1 MSETVAELLRARS
14 ADDRVG
20 LRAADEAWT
29 WREVVRECAERAGW
43 MAETAHREP
52 GTRPLHVGV
61 LLDNVPEMVFLLGG
75 AALSGNVIVALNTA
89 RAADELAGDATRAD
103 CDLIVTEPRHAA
115 LAERVAARTGL
126 PITEPGRAAPTGEPV
141 PVAPETLLMLIFTS
155 GTSGRPRAV
164 RVTHRKVV
172 VPGTVLAD
180 RLLGPDDVVYCPMPL
195 FHSGAVMAAY
205 APALA
210 AGAQFVLRARFSASG
225 TLPDVRR
232 YGCTY
237 LHYVGKALSYVL
249 ATPERA
255 DDADNPLRVAFGNE
269 AAPLEQ
275 RRFAERF
282 GCAVVDGYGST
293 ETAIALSPDPAG
305 PPGALGRLGDGVR
318 ILDPATGREC
328 PPARLD
334 PAGRVLNGD
343 EAVGELVNTRGLGLF
358 DGYYNERADDRLRDG
373 MFWSGDLAYRDEDGF
388 VFFAGRDADRLRVD
402 GENFGAVQ
410 VERVLGELPGVAAL
424 AVYGVPDVAA
434 GDQVMV
440 ALVGAFD
447 PERFAAFLRGRAD
460 LSPKWTPRYVR
471 VADRLPATASNKVVR
486 RALAADAW
494 NTTDP
499 VWWRPGRELRY
510 RRLTG
515 EDAAR
520 LHAEFESRGRGHLWP
535 AGSTGSAAG
544 PWESRCEEGD
554 RGLRPGR
561 ERA

>member
-1 MSETVAELLRARS
+1 MTVAGLLRERS

-20 LRAADEAWT
+20 LRAAGDAWT
-29 WREVVRECAERAGW
+29 WRAVTGECAERAGW
-43 MAETAHREP
+43 MAGITGGRP
-52 GTRPLHVGV
+52 GARPLHVGV

-75 AALSGNVIVALNTA
+75 AALSGNVIVALNTTRGA
-89 RAADELAGDATRAD
+89 GELADDAARAD
-103 CDLIVTEPRHAA
+103 CDLLVTEPRHAA
-115 LAERVAARTGL
+115 LAQEIAARTGL
-126 PITEPGRAAPTGEPV
+126 PVTPPGRAAPIGEPA
-141 PVAPETLLMLIFTS
+141 PVAPDTLLMLIFTS

-164 RVTHRKVV
+164 RVTHRKIV
-172 VPGTVLAD
+172 VPGTVLAG
-180 RLLGPDDVVYCPMPL
+180 RLLRPGDVVYCPMPL
-195 FHSGAVMAAY
+195 FHSGAIMAAY
-205 APALA
+205 APALV
-210 AGAQFVLRARFSASG
+210 AGAQLVLRARFSASG

-237 LHYVGKALSYVL
+237 LHYVGTALSYVL

-293 ETAIALSPDPAG
+293 ETAITLSPDPAG
-305 PPGALGRLGDGVR
+305 PPGALGRLGDGIE

-334 PAGRVLNGD
+334 AAGRVLNGD
-343 EAVGELVNTRGLGLF
+343 EAIGELVNTRGPGLF
-358 DGYYNERADDRLRDG
+358 DGYYGEDGGDRLRDG
-373 MFWSGDLAYRDEDGF
+373 MFWSGDLAYRDADGF

-402 GENFGAVQ
+402 GENFGAAQ
-410 VERVLGELPGVAAL
+410 VERVLGELPGAAAL
-424 AVYGVPDVAA
+424 AVYGVPDAAA

-440 ALVGAFD
+440 ALVGSFD
-447 PERFAAFLRGRAD
+447 PGRFAAFLRGRAD

-471 VADRLPATASNKVVR
+471 VAERLPSTASNKVIR

-515 EDAAR
+515 EDTDRLRAA
-520 LHAEFESRGRGHLWP
+520 FESRGRGHLWP
-535 AGSTGSAAG
+535 AGTGRAAG
-544 PWESRCEEGD
+544 T
-554 RGLRPGR
+554 
-561 ERA
+561 AT

>member
-1 MSETVAELLRARS
+1 MSGTVADLLRARS

-20 LRAADEAWT
+20 LRAADDAWT
-29 WREVVRECAERAGW
+29 WRALTGECAERAGW
-43 MAETAHREP
+43 MAGIASRGP
-52 GTRPLHVGV
+52 GSRPLHVGV

-75 AALSGNVIVALNTA
+75 AALSGNVIVALNTT
-89 RAADELAGDATRAD
+89 RAAEELAGDATRAD
-103 CDLIVTEPRHAA
+103 CDLLVTEPRHAA

-126 PITEPGRAAPTGEPV
+126 PVTGPERAAPLGEPA

-164 RVTHRKVV
+164 RVTHRKIV
-172 VPGTVLAD
+172 VPGAVLAG
-180 RLLGPDDVVYCPMPL
+180 RLLRPDDVVYCPMPL

-210 AGAQFVLRARFSASG
+210 AGAQLVLRARFSASG

-293 ETAIALSPDPAG
+293 ETAIALTPDPDG
-305 PPGALGRLGDGVR
+305 PPGALGRLGDGIE
-318 ILDPATGREC
+318 ILDRATGRKC

-334 PAGRVLNGD
+334 AAGRVLNGE
-343 EAVGELVNTRGLGLF
+343 EAIGELVNTRGLGLF

-373 MFWSGDLAYRDEDGF
+373 MFWSGDLAYRDADGF

-402 GENFGAVQ
+402 GENFGAAQ

-440 ALVGAFD
+440 ALVGSFD

-471 VADRLPATASNKVVR
+471 VAGRLPSTASNKVVR

-515 EDAAR
+515 EDAER
-520 LHAEFESRGRGHLWP
+520 LRAEFESRGRAHLWP
-535 AGSTGSAAG
+535 AGNGRAAG
-544 PWESRCEEGD
+544 NVT
-554 RGLRPGR
+554 
-561 ERA
+561 

>member
-1 MSETVAELLRARS
+1 
-14 ADDRVG
+14 
-20 LRAADEAWT
+20 
-29 WREVVRECAERAGW
+29 
-43 MAETAHREP
+43 
-52 GTRPLHVGV
+52 
-61 LLDNVPEMVFLLGG
+61 
-75 AALSGNVIVALNTA
+75 
-89 RAADELAGDATRAD
+89 
-103 CDLIVTEPRHAA
+103 
-115 LAERVAARTGL
+115 
-126 PITEPGRAAPTGEPV
+126 
-141 PVAPETLLMLIFTS
+141 MLIFTS

-172 VPGTVLAD
+172 VPGTVLAG
-180 RLLGPDDVVYCPMPL
+180 RLLRPEDVVYCPMPL

-205 APALA
+205 APALV
-210 AGAQFVLRARFSASG
+210 AGAQLVLRARFSASG
-225 TLPDVRR
+225 TLPDIRR

-275 RRFAERF
+275 KRFSERF

-305 PPGALGRLGDGVR
+305 PPGALGRLGDGVK
-318 ILDPATGREC
+318 ILDSATGREC

-334 PAGRVLNGD
+334 AHGRVTNGD
-343 EAVGELVNTRGLGLF
+343 EAIGELVNTRGLGLF

-373 MFWSGDLAYRDEDGF
+373 MFWSGDLAYRNEDGF

-402 GENFGAVQ
+402 GENFGAAQ
-410 VERVLGELPGVAAL
+410 VERVLGELPGVETL

-447 PERFAAFLRGRAD
+447 PGRFAAFLRERAD

-471 VADRLPATASNKVVR
+471 VAESLPSTASNKIVKR
-486 RALAADAW
+486 GLATDAW
-494 NTTDP
+494 STADP
-499 VWWRPGRELRY
+499 VWWRPGREIRFRRMTAEDVDRLR
-510 RRLTG
+510 
-515 EDAAR
+515 
-520 LHAEFESRGRGHLWP
+520 AEFESRGRGHLWP
-535 AGSTGSAAG
+535 AGTAK
-544 PWESRCEEGD
+544 
-554 RGLRPGR
+554 
-561 ERA
+561 

>member
-1 MSETVAELLRARS
+1 MSGTVADLLRARS

-20 LRAADEAWT
+20 LRAAGDAWT
-29 WREVVRECAERAGW
+29 WRAVTGECAGRAGW
-43 MAETAHREP
+43 MAGIAGRRA
-52 GTRPLHVGV
+52 GSRPLHVGV

-75 AALSGNVIVALNTA
+75 AALSGNVIVALNTT
-89 RAADELAGDATRAD
+89 RAAEELAADATRAD
-103 CDLIVTEPRHAA
+103 CDLLVTEPRHAA

-126 PITEPGRAAPTGEPV
+126 PVTGPERAAPLGEPA

-164 RVTHRKVV
+164 RVTHRKIVL
-172 VPGTVLAD
+172 PGAVLAG
-180 RLLGPDDVVYCPMPL
+180 RLLRPDDVVYCPMPL

-210 AGAQFVLRARFSASG
+210 VGAQLVLRARFSASG

-255 DDADNPLRVAFGNE
+255 DDADNPLRIAFGNE

-293 ETAIALSPDPAG
+293 ETAIALTPDPAG
-305 PPGALGRLGDGVR
+305 PPGALGRLGDGIA

-334 PAGRVLNGD
+334 AAGRVLNGE
-343 EAVGELVNTRGLGLF
+343 EAIGELVNTRGPGLF

-373 MFWSGDLAYRDEDGF
+373 MFWSGDLAYRDADGF

-402 GENFGAVQ
+402 GENFGAAQ

-440 ALVGAFD
+440 ALVGSFD

-471 VADRLPATASNKVVR
+471 VAGRLPSTASNKVVR
-486 RALAADAW
+486 RSLAADAW

-515 EDAAR
+515 EDAER
-520 LHAEFESRGRGHLWP
+520 LRAEFESRGRAHLWP
-535 AGSTGSAAG
+535 AGNGRAAG
-544 PWESRCEEGD
+544 NVT
-554 RGLRPGR
+554 
-561 ERA
+561 